1 MRGECFKLF
10 HEVFKDILNLI
21 LNPILSVDCTALPPP
36 MESKVYG
43 SAASSSSKSSGSSL
57 HQIIFTVRLEPKGG
71 LLGIT
76 LAGSE
81 DITKSI
87 TISGLVE
94 GESSCSWPFSRLN

>member
-1 MRGECFKLF
+1 MKSKMFLF
-10 HEVFKDILNLI
+10 IF
-21 LNPILSVDCTALPPP
+21 PSVDCTALPPP
-36 MESKVYG
+36 MENKVYG

-81 DITKSI
+81 DITKPI

-94 GESSCSWPFSRLN
+94 GKSSRVYDYIKVQN

>member
-1 MRGECFKLF
+1 
-10 HEVFKDILNLI
+10 
-21 LNPILSVDCTALPPP
+21 
-36 MESKVYG
+36 MENKVYG

-81 DITKSI
+81 DITKPI

-94 GESSCSWPFSRLN
+94 GKLDRSGREYETSNQAFSVLLLLPSV

>member
-1 MRGECFKLF
+1 
-10 HEVFKDILNLI
+10 
-21 LNPILSVDCTALPPP
+21 

-81 DITKSI
+81 DITKPI

-94 GESSCSWPFSRLN
+94 GKWRSREICRPDK

>member
-1 MRGECFKLF
+1 
-10 HEVFKDILNLI
+10 
-21 LNPILSVDCTALPPP
+21 
-36 MESKVYG
+36 MENKVYG

-81 DITKSI
+81 DISKPIS
-87 TISGLVE
+87 ISGIVE
-94 GESSCSWPFSRLN
+94 GRFPMKFLFSFQRINKWFCLFLLLFRGDST